1 MCATLLQGSFDKIK
15 IAKNQLT
22 RVSAQGIESVNRPVD
37 LGFPKACSMIVW
49 IPCHD
54 TISIWGISIMW
65 HVPFPRSGLESA
77 IHIPASIGALSSTMG
92 VQAGKQRIGWWH
104 VMQIINLTAFY
115 MKGLSTTS
123 ACYKMSDLE
132 NFVAASGAASRH
144 TAMMWWDVVTEANK
158 MLCNI
163 SRRIL
168 SYQKKLSKMSI
179 FEEIQ
184 VLERQKYRPRS
195 LAACSTM

>member
-37 LGFPKACSMIVW
+37 LGFPKACSMI
-49 IPCHD
+49 CLNTLSRYD
-54 TISIWGISIMW
+54 KYWGISIMW

-77 IHIPASIGALSSTMG
+77 IHIPASIGALWSTMG

-104 VMQIINLTAFY
+104 VMQIINLPAFY
-115 MKGLSTTS
+115 MKGMSTTS

-144 TAMMWWDVVTEANK
+144 TAMMRWE
-158 MLCNI
+158 C
-163 SRRIL
+163 
-168 SYQKKLSKMSI
+168 SYGSK
-179 FEEIQ
+179 
-184 VLERQKYRPRS
+184 
-195 LAACSTM
+195 